1 MLGYATEEI
10 ALRYVMCHRVS
21 SWLIVFFF
29 FLALE
34 RLLVVF

>member
-10 ALRYVMCHRVS
+10 ALRYVMCHHVS
-21 SWLIVFFF
+21 SWLIVFC